1 ASQQDAV
8 SLQRDRLRALLA
20 ECGRGEECLG
30 QPADTLEALRRQS
43 ETYLRQSAESQ
54 RLTQQR
60 AVLDESLKHAETALA
75 TLQTQS
81 HEAADKHQRLQAEAE
96 MLCQQRRDLFGDR
109 DADQAEKEVDQ
120 ALKAADNRCREADL
134 ARQQAEQAVR
144 DLHTR
149 LGELDT
155 ILCQREPALAAAD
168 ATFRQRLTAAGLADE
183 AAYLAACLPEA
194 ERRVLTAQADDLNR
208 RQLQLDTR
216 QRETEVRL
224 QAEQAR
230 ALTELPPDAL
240 NAALTTATDNLTA
253 LQQAI
258 GAIQQQLQDNAELR
272 QSRQSLVDAIATRQR
287 DVARWGRLNELI
299 GAADGKKFR
308 NFAQGLTFDILIH
321 HANRQLQKL
330 SDRYLLVRDDSQPL
344 ELNVMDNYQAG
355 EIRPTRN
362 LSGGESFLVSLALA
376 LGLSHMASRNVRVD
390 SLFLDEGFGTL
401 DEDALDTALSAL
413 SGLQQ
418 SGKLVGVI
426 SHVAQ
431 LKERIGTQI
440 RVEPGAG
447 G

>member
-1 ASQQDAV
+1 
-8 SLQRDRLRALLA
+8 
-20 ECGRGEECLG
+20 
-30 QPADTLEALRRQS
+30 
-43 ETYLRQSAESQ
+43 
-54 RLTQQR
+54 
-60 AVLDESLKHAETALA
+60 
-75 TLQTQS
+75 
-81 HEAADKHQRLQAEAE
+81 
-96 MLCQQRRDLFGDR
+96 
-109 DADQAEKEVDQ
+109 
-120 ALKAADNRCREADL
+120 
-134 ARQQAEQAVR
+134 
-144 DLHTR
+144 
-149 LGELDT
+149 
-155 ILCQREPALAAAD
+155 
-168 ATFRQRLTAAGLADE
+168 LTA
-183 AAYLAACLPEA
+183 
-194 ERRVLTAQADDLNR
+194 V
-208 RQLQLDTR
+208 
-216 QRETEVRL
+216 
-224 QAEQAR
+224 
-230 ALTELPPDAL
+230 
-240 NAALTTATDNLTA
+240 LTTATDNLTA

-272 QSRQSLVDAIATRQR
+272 QSRQSLVDAIAARQS

-440 RVEPGAG
+440 KVEPGAG
-447 G
+447 GRSRIEGPGCSSALPAQGAFQ